1 MREERLMIRPFEDLQ
16 ILEYEQLQQVN
27 EHARAKLKGRIPFGR
42 KEDYIKVGSRETWGQ
57 IIALAGETETTLFHG
72 VLEEMELEIKDG
84 TCLVSM
90 ALCSGTRLMDE
101 KEHTRSFQ
109 NEDLTYS
116 DLLNTC
122 GQGYADYGRIMTEA
136 KGKAI
141 GHFIMQYKE
150 TDWEFIKRL
159 ASKNHASVFADCSVK
174 GENYHFGIPDRK
186 GEPADFAGEYR
197 TLCDMQEYWNK
208 KERGLP
214 IRPEETTSYI
224 WESRE
229 IHKLGERNTAEGR
242 ELFIWKIESCLKGN
256 ELYHTCYMKPRRG
269 FQEIEYHNNRIMGVS
284 LSGSVS
290 KVKNEK
296 VQILIADDENKVN
309 AGACWYPFATV
320 YSSPDGT
327 GWYCMPEPGD
337 AVRLYFP
344 TEREEDAYVSSAYHD
359 EGAKLRTHP
368 ECKFW
373 RNKEGKEIRLSP
385 DGILLTNNEGTYIKL
400 ADKHGIEIV
409 SSGSVT
415 MRSEGTLNIVSSDSS
430 IEMSATK
437 KVSLKQGNT
446 EFNLNENIGM
456 QGARIK
462 L

>member
-16 ILEYEQLQQVN
+16 ILEYQQLQQVN

-42 KEDYIKVGSRETWGQ
+42 KEDYIKVGSHETWGQ
-57 IIALAGETETTLFHG
+57 IVALAGETETALFHG

-84 TCLVSM
+84 TCLVSLS
-90 ALCSGTRLMDE
+90 LCSGTRLMDE

-109 NEDLTYS
+109 NEDLTYR

-122 GQGYADYGRIMTEA
+122 GQGYADYGKIMTEA
-136 KGKAI
+136 KEKAI

-159 ASKNHASVFADCSVK
+159 ASKNHVSVFADCSVK

-186 GEPADFAGEYR
+186 GEPADFSGEYR

-208 KERGLP
+208 KERGLS
-214 IRPEETTSYI
+214 IHPEETTSYI

-229 IHKLGERNTAEGR
+229 IHKLGERLTADGR

-256 ELYHTCYMKPRRG
+256 ELYHACYMKPRGG
-269 FQEIEYHNNRIMGVS
+269 FQEPEYHNRRVIGVS

-290 KVKNEK
+290 KVKDER
-296 VQILIADDENKVN
+296 VQVKIAGDENQSN
-309 AGACWYPFATV
+309 AGACWYPFSTV

-337 AVRLYFP
+337 TIRLYFP
-344 TEREEDAYVSSAYHD
+344 TEKEENAYVSSAVHGD
-359 EGAKLRTHP
+359 GAGLRTHP
-368 ECKFW
+368 ERKFW
-373 RNKEGKEIRLSP
+373 RNKEGKEIQLSP
-385 DGILLTNNEGTYIKL
+385 NQILLTNNEGTYIKL
-400 ADKHGIEIV
+400 SDDDGIEIV
-409 SSGSVT
+409 SDGSIS
-415 MRSEGTLNIVSSDSS
+415 MRASGTLSIASSDSS
-430 IEMSATK
+430 IELSAPK
-437 KVSLKQGNT
+437 KIRLKQGDT
-446 EFNLNENIGM
+446 EINLGGDLRM
-456 QGARIK
+456 QGTKVR